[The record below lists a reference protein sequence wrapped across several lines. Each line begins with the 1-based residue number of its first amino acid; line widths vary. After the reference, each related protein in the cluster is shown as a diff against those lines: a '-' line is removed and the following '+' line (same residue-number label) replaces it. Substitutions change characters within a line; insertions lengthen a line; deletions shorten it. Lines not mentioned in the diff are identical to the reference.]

1 MTTSVVRRLGG
12 PTLGVLGFLAAL
24 GLWQL
29 WAGAADSFVVPT
41 AYEVAQAAWDVWPTS
56 DFLGEVGQSM
66 KRYAAGFAIAA
77 TIGIALGLLVG
88 ASRAARRTLDPLLEC
103 LRAVPA
109 IAIVP
114 ATILIFELGDASRI
128 AVIAFG
134 LTFPILV
141 NTAEGVRGIPPE
153 VRDTAS
159 MLHTGPVERVLRI
172 YLPAALPSIM
182 AGLRYAVSLGL
193 VLVIVSEFVGEQ
205 NGLGYYLIIQQSE
218 FDYPALYAGIIFL
231 GVLGYGL
238 NRLFLVAERRL
249 LAWHYGAAGE

>member
-1 MTTSVVRRLGG
+1 MFDDVARMSGVGRTGRLFRVTLPAALPSIATGIRVSAAVALLVCVTAAFQTGAGGVGAYMEDQQFAGRLPGAVRGRGAREPIRLRRQRRAPSSAAAYTLLGGRGAGSAVTTSVVRRPGG

-56 DFLGEVGQSM
+56 DFLGQVGQSM

-114 ATILIFELGDASRI
+114 ATILIFELEMRPASR
-128 AVIAFG
+128 
-134 LTFPILV
+134 
-141 NTAEGVRGIPPE
+141 
-153 VRDTAS
+153 
-159 MLHTGPVERVLRI
+159 
-172 YLPAALPSIM
+172 
-182 AGLRYAVSLGL
+182 
-193 VLVIVSEFVGEQ
+193 
-205 NGLGYYLIIQQSE
+205 
-218 FDYPALYAGIIFL
+218 
-231 GVLGYGL
+231 
-238 NRLFLVAERRL
+238 
-249 LAWHYGAAGE
+249 